1 MKTKRLFYLI
11 LTACLC
17 FATKSL
23 HHADGQE
30 AKVAEVVQAKSTQ
43 PLRATA
49 PATSHTS
56 ESLIRQGTDASLQ
69 AWSDA
74 LHHHPE
80 ETVRQR
86 MAAELDALSLDGALE
101 PVTSI
106 LSWSQDE
113 IVIAAVCRT
122 INRMAKA
129 DTVAFLTELAH
140 EADRPQQRARALEVL
155 ADIENPAAVSGLARA
170 LVAEPDE
177 EVRLAAGK
185 SLAKIHNLESAQALI
200 AAFEA
205 LPPVQLIERSAL
217 LHHLGQMPREVRN
230 LALRDKKAPALRA
243 LTEG

>member
-1 MKTKRLFYLI
+1 
-11 LTACLC
+11 
-17 FATKSL
+17 
-23 HHADGQE
+23 
-30 AKVAEVVQAKSTQ
+30 
-43 PLRATA
+43 
-49 PATSHTS
+49 
-56 ESLIRQGTDASLQ
+56 
-69 AWSDA
+69 
-74 LHHHPE
+74 
-80 ETVRQR
+80 